1 MAMEIFIL
9 QKTNFMMNY
18 CESWFQGTDSSVT
31 SDEESNGNRRSVRF
45 VESSQTTRDTC
56 DGAVDKPQ
64 VELPNLSEDL
74 KPKGTCKNAHDTTEM
89 TLTFKLG
96 THLLIPNNSLK
107 PNSAV
112 RQLFPCSKPPNN
124 HDVVTNDSL
133 RSFDETKKSK
143 VIIQGD
149 EADESIKKAIERN
162 TLRRSLIR

>member
-1 MAMEIFIL
+1 M
-9 QKTNFMMNY
+9 
-18 CESWFQGTDSSVT
+18 
-31 SDEESNGNRRSVRF
+31 
-45 VESSQTTRDTC
+45 
-56 DGAVDKPQ
+56 
-64 VELPNLSEDL
+64 ELPNPSEDL
-74 KPKGTCKNAHDTTEM
+74 KPKANCKNAHDTTEM

-112 RQLFPCSKPPNN
+112 RQLFPCSKPN
-124 HDVVTNDSL
+124 DQDAVINDSL
-133 RSFDETKKSK
+133 RGTFDETKKAK